1 MLTSLS
7 AAGLSQNPRRISTSS
22 KNHPSPD
29 TKQNKN
35 RMAPTT
41 VTVLYPSTSTF
52 DMTYYKSTHM
62 PLVQKS
68 WGQYGLQ
75 SWRIIQLAP
84 GAPYS
89 VQAILEFS
97 SAEDLQKA
105 QASPEAK
112 DVMEDIPKFSSE
124 KPVFLGG
131 EVAFTKADV

>member
-1 MLTSLS
+1 
-7 AAGLSQNPRRISTSS
+7 
-22 KNHPSPD
+22 
-29 TKQNKN
+29 
-35 RMAPTT
+35 MAPTT

-131 EVAFTKADV
+131 ELAFTQADV